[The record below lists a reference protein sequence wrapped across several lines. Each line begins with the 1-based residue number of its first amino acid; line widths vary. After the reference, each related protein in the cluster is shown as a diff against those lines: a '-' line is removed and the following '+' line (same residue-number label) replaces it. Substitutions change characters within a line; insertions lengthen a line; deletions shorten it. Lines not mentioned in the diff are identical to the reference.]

1 MCECLLLDS
10 LCLVAA
16 TTVLHIYGYMIS
28 FGTGRIEIYPDM
40 LLNDPLGV

>member
-1 MCECLLLDS
+1 VNVCLLLDS

-16 TTVLHIYGYMIS
+16 TTVPHYYAYRIS
-28 FGTGRIEIYPDM
+28 LELVELKIYPDM